1 MGESSL
7 VAGEELWY
15 TCFMSEKRT
24 TPLIV
29 GLIAL
34 VVVVVAV
41 AIGWRVVNGDNSLL
55 RGVTVEHEVIT
66 PNADGNDDA
75 TQFSYELSR
84 NAAVSIYFENEA
96 GERFYFRQERPRGAG
111 EYSVLFSG
119 VVDGYRL
126 PNELIQGEILSRLL
140 QNGVYTWTVQVTDED
155 GIPEKAT
162 GSLTIADADTTLPE
176 LRDFGVFPNVF
187 TPNRDG
193 IADRVY
199 PQFYLTKEVTSLRVF
214 LLMPDGLEV
223 PISELERD
231 IPANTPGRHYYDYEG
246 GVDNGATPP
255 PDGTYP
261 LIVIAEDAEGQ
272 KIRMEDSLTIQ
283 YGGVPRAD
291 IFAPPAGDTL
301 EFSATAVVICDTLTF
316 TMTVENYGLTP
327 IRTTG
332 PEPGTV
338 YDSDWNYNTLGWH
351 TESGAWRVAIG
362 YENEITNYPYRWAVG
377 NPEDLVDIDGFTY
390 LMPGER
396 ALITGG
402 IRLVNVFGDRN
413 PQPVWAGLI
422 HEDVGIAEFNTRV
435 NPHEIKVDIP
445 DAAHMPECEPREIP
459 SK

>member
-1 MGESSL
+1 
-7 VAGEELWY
+7 
-15 TCFMSEKRT
+15 MSEKRT
-24 TPLIV
+24 TPWIV

-34 VVVVVAV
+34 VVVVTAV

-55 RGVTVEHEVIT
+55 RNVSVGHEVIT
-66 PNADGNDDA
+66 PNADGSDDA
-75 TQFSYELSR
+75 TQIDYEISR

-96 GERFYFRQERPRGAG
+96 GDRFYFRQDEPRGRG
-111 EYSVLFSG
+111 DYRVLFSG
-119 VVDGYRL
+119 IVEGYRL
-126 PNELIQGEILSRLL
+126 PDDQIQGEILSRLL
-140 QNGVYTWTVQVTDED
+140 QNGVYTWVIEATDED
-155 GIPEKAT
+155 NVTETGT
-162 GSLTIADADTTLPE
+162 GSLTITDADTDLPDM
-176 LRDFGVFPNVF
+176 RDFGVYPNVF

-193 IADRVY
+193 ISDRVR
-199 PQFYLTKEVTSLRVF
+199 PQFYLTKEVASLRVF
-214 LLMPDGLEV
+214 LLMSDGLEV

-231 IPANTPGRHYYDYEG
+231 ILANSPGRHYYDYEG

-261 LIVIAEDAEGQ
+261 LIAIAEDAEGQ
-272 KIRMEDSLTIQ
+272 KIRVEDSLTIQ

-291 IFAPPAGDTL
+291 IFPPPAGDTL
-301 EFSATAVVICDTLTF
+301 EFSATAVTICDTLYF

-351 TESGAWRVAIG
+351 TESGAWRAAIG
-362 YENEITNYPYRWAVG
+362 YENEIANYPYRWAVG
-377 NPEDLVDIDGFTY
+377 NPEDLVEIDGYTY

-402 IRLVNVFGDRN
+402 IRLVDVFGDRN

-435 NPHEIKVDIP
+435 DPHEIKVNIP
-445 DAAHMPECEPREIP
+445 DETHMPECEPREIP

>member
-1 MGESSL
+1 
-7 VAGEELWY
+7 
-15 TCFMSEKRT
+15 MSEKRT

-34 VVVVVAV
+34 LVVAAAV

-55 RGVTVEHEVIT
+55 RNVSVGHEIIT
-66 PNADGNDDA
+66 PNADGSDDA
-75 TQFSYELSR
+75 TTISYEISR
-84 NAAVSIYFENEA
+84 NATVSIYFENEA
-96 GERFYFRQERPRGAG
+96 GDRFYFRQDEPRGRG
-111 EYSVLFSG
+111 DYRVLFSG
-119 VVDGYRL
+119 IVDGYRL
-126 PNELIQGEILSRLL
+126 PDDQIQGQILSRLL
-140 QNGVYTWTVQVTDED
+140 QNGTYTWVIEAMDEGNVTET
-155 GIPEKAT
+155 AT
-162 GSLTIADADTTLPE
+162 GSLTITDADTALPDM
-176 LRDFGVFPNVF
+176 RNFTVYPDTF

-193 IADRVY
+193 ISDRVR
-199 PQFYLTKEVTSLRVF
+199 PQFYLTKEAANLRVF
-214 LLMPDGLEV
+214 LLMPNGQEV

-231 IPANTPGRHYYDYEG
+231 IPANSPGRHYYDYEG

-261 LIVIAEDAEGQ
+261 LIAIAEDAEGQ
-272 KIRMEDSLTIQ
+272 KIRVENSLTIQ

-291 IFAPPAGDTL
+291 IFSPPAGDTL
-301 EFSATAVVICDTLTF
+301 EFSATAVAICDTLYF

-377 NPEDLVDIDGFTY
+377 NPEDLVEIDGYTY

-396 ALITGG
+396 VLITGG

-435 NPHEIKVDIP
+435 DPHEITVDVP
-445 DAAHMPECEPREIP
+445 DEAHMPTCEPREIP
-459 SK
+459 MKEEE

>member
-1 MGESSL
+1 
-7 VAGEELWY
+7 
-15 TCFMSEKRT
+15 MSEKRT

-34 VVVVVAV
+34 VVVVTAV

-55 RGVTVEHEVIT
+55 RNVSVGHEVIT
-66 PNADGNDDA
+66 PNADGTDDA
-75 TQFSYELSR
+75 TSIAYEISR

-96 GERFYFRQERPRGAG
+96 GDRFYFRQDEPRGRG
-111 EYSVLFSG
+111 DYRVLFSG
-119 VVDGYRL
+119 IVEGYLL
-126 PNELIQGEILSRLL
+126 PDDQIQGEILSRLL
-140 QNGVYTWTVQVTDED
+140 QNGAYTWVIETTDED
-155 GIPEKAT
+155 NVTETGT
-162 GSLTIADADTTLPE
+162 GSLTITDADTDLPDM
-176 LRDFGVFPNVF
+176 RDFGVYPNVF

-193 IADRVY
+193 ISDRVR
-199 PQFYLTKEVTSLRVF
+199 PQFYLTKEVASLRVF
-214 LLMPDGLEV
+214 LLMSDGLEV

-231 IPANTPGRHYYDYEG
+231 IPANSPGRHYYDYEG

-261 LIVIAEDAEGQ
+261 LIAIAEDAEGQ
-272 KIRMEDSLTIQ
+272 KIRVEDSLTIQ

-301 EFSATAVVICDTLTF
+301 EFSATAVTICDTVYF
-316 TMTVENYGLTP
+316 TMTVKNYGLTP

-332 PEPGTV
+332 PEPGTI
-338 YDSDWNYNTLGWH
+338 YDSIWNYNTLGWH
-351 TESGAWRVAIG
+351 TESGAWRAAIG

-377 NPEDLVDIDGFTY
+377 NPEDLVEIDGYTY

-396 ALITGG
+396 AVITGG

-435 NPHEIKVDIP
+435 DPHEITVDIP
-445 DAAHMPECEPREIP
+445 GGANMPECEPREIP
-459 SK
+459 MKEDE